1 MAFVPL
7 FQNHYIIEVKEGQD
21 RRKSVKAELVNL
33 FVFIKA
39 IIFGIVVMGVSQFL
53 DEDLIFFELLLMLRH
68 RIHDLLHAYTFFRH
82 IFWLALV
89 TPPKGI
95 IVLGMA
101 LVYAAGAFLF
111 ILLRRREKY
120 GIIHMLN
127 HASFRFLRRRK
138 NLENFITMHP
148 RMDGSV

>member
-1 MAFVPL
+1 
-7 FQNHYIIEVKEGQD
+7 
-21 RRKSVKAELVNL
+21 
-33 FVFIKA
+33 
-39 IIFGIVVMGVSQFL
+39 MGVSQFL
-53 DEDLIFFELLLMLRH
+53 DEGLILFELLLMLRH
-68 RIHDLLHAYTFFRH
+68 RIHDLLHAYTSFRY
-82 IFWLALV
+82 IFLV
-89 TPPKGI
+89 GAGNTTKRHYSMEI
-95 IVLGMA
+95 KDSQVLGMA

>member
-7 FQNHYIIEVKEGQD
+7 FQKHYIIEVKDGQD

-53 DEDLIFFELLLMLRH
+53 DEGLIFFELLLMLRH
-68 RIHDLLHAYTFFRH
+68 RIHDLLHAYTSFRY

-95 IVLGMA
+95 IAWRSKIVSSRD
-101 LVYAAGAFLF
+101 GAR
-111 ILLRRREKY
+111 LRGGRFPIYIVEK
-120 GIIHMLN
+120 
-127 HASFRFLRRRK
+127 A
-138 NLENFITMHP
+138 
-148 RMDGSV
+148 